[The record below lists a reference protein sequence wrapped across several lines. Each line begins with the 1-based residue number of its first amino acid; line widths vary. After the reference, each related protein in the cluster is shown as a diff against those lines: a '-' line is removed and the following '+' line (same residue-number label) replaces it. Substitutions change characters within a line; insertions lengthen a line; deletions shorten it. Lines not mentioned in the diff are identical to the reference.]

1 MDRWIRARNSLL
13 ERLTSGRFGVSS
25 GCHARSPESPW
36 KTDYVESFN
45 GKLRDECRERNRD
58 QSHNATTASILRT
71 FARAVERR
79 VSSHLPISSN
89 RCVAGLRKRSEL
101 KHLSERLGYSY

>member
-45 GKLRDECRERNRD
+45 GRLRDECLNEHWFVSLAHAKVEIERWRREYNE
-58 QSHNATTASILRT
+58 
-71 FARAVERR
+71 ER
-79 VSSHLPISSN
+79 PKKAW
-89 RCVAGLRKRSEL
+89 AG
-101 KHLSERLGYSY
+101 